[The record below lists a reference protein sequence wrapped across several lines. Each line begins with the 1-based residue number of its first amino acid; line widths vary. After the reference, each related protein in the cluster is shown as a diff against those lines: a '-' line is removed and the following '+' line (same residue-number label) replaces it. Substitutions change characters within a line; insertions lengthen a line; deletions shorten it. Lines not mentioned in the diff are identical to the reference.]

1 MKTHVHALQTGA
13 RTVAPWSDADALRE
27 KQVEKQM
34 LGKSVSK
41 SKSKILQSLKMFE
54 ESLLYTVGI

>member
-1 MKTHVHALQTGA
+1 M
-13 RTVAPWSDADALRE
+13 APWSDADALRE

-34 LGKSVSK
+34 LGKSVSVSKSK

>member
-41 SKSKILQSLKMFE
+41 SKILQSLKMFE